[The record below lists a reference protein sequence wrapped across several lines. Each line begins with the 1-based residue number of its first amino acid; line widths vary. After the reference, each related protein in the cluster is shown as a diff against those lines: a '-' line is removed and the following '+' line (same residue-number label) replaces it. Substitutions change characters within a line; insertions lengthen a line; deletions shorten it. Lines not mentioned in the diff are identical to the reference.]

1 MPKNNSN
8 KKITPPEMSATLK
21 NKLKKLGILED
32 LKDIYQN
39 LATNVPTTDTEL
51 IKQLEALLKKSNI
64 SQDTKN
70 KTRSILAKLKN
81 NNKNK

>member
-1 MPKNNSN
+1 MPKNNKNNSN
-8 KKITPPEMSATLK
+8 KKITPLELSATLK
-21 NKLKKLGILED
+21 NKLKKSGILE
-32 LKDIYQN
+32 DIYQN